1 MSTTTLSTYPCNRNK
16 RSNAMKENKLIIE
29 SLNELLSDFQIYY
42 QNLRGFHWNIQGKAF
57 FELHV
62 KFEELYNDAAM
73 KIDEIAERILTIG
86 GVPLHSFED
95 YLSHAQLQGVKNIH
109 DAETSV
115 QTVVDNLTDLLAKE
129 KNIREVAGENQDHA
143 SEDLLATFIEE
154 QEKTL
159 WMYKAWLK

>member
-1 MSTTTLSTYPCNRNK
+1 
-16 RSNAMKENKLIIE
+16 MKENKVIVS

-62 KFEELYNDAAM
+62 KFEELYTDAAV
-73 KIDEIAERILTIG
+73 KIDEIAERILTVG
-86 GVPLHSFED
+86 GVPLHSFDD
-95 YLSHAQLQGVKNIH
+95 YLSHAQLKVAKNVH

-115 QTVVDNLTDLLAKE
+115 STVVDNLSTLLTKE
-129 KNIREVAGENQDHA
+129 KELRITAGENQDHA
-143 SEDLLATFIEE
+143 TEDLLATLIEE